1 MSPLQKLTA
10 AVIAVLL
17 IAAAYGVW
25 VTEPSATAPARA
37 SRGKPAIPASSAMPV
52 IDQDTFR
59 TARRLARLATT
70 ADESPLAQ
78 SAVQI
83 ADHELDLAFAGA
95 LRHVEAHPPQLSPEA
110 QQLQQ
115 RLESSQRQLEADT
128 EQVKRLTAA
137 LEKASDAEKPAIQDR
152 LELAQSQME
161 LEKDEVQ
168 EAGEDLLQAGGNLHQ
183 RIQLMQQEHEAT
195 MRNVAAAPAPAASPL
210 ATLRGLVGQVRRW
223 LALRGKRREIAAA
236 ERRAADSAAQ
246 LAAERAQIAA
256 DLAASK
262 QSVPHLAARHSTV
275 TGAPAVTPTGTPTP
289 AKTAGSKPVATGAA
303 PATAASGG
311 PAGAGAPGTAPSLVR
326 VTRQVAAEQRR
337 LTLRDERITA
347 RRRLADVYGQW
358 DALLAGQE
366 RTLLHD
372 CLSRVA
378 IVLAALLALLFA
390 NRWLE
395 RLLGR
400 APIDRRQLGTLRSVV
415 GVALQILGVVLIV
428 LVVVGVPGQL
438 GTMVGLAGA
447 GLTVALKDFI
457 VSFVGW
463 FVLMGKNGIRLG
475 DWVEIN
481 GVSGEVVQL
490 GMLRTVLLETGN
502 WTDAGHPTGRRVTF
516 TNSFATAGHYFNFST
531 SGQWLWDELVV
542 TVPFDRDPN
551 AVADALQKEVI
562 AATAESTRQAE
573 QEWRRTARG
582 QSGAAFS
589 AQPGIAVRPATGGV
603 EIALRY
609 VTRASER
616 FALRARLYQ
625 SAVQLLAQHPRA

>member
-1 MSPLQKLTA
+1 MSLLQKLAA

-17 IAAAYGVW
+17 LAAAYGVW
-25 VTEPSATAPARA
+25 VTNPSATAPVRH
-37 SRGKPAIPASSAMPV
+37 SKGKAAVPPGSAMPV
-52 IDQDTFR
+52 IDEDTFR

-70 ADESPLAQ
+70 AEEQPLAL

-95 LRHVEAHPPQLSPEA
+95 LRHVEAHPPELSPEA
-110 QQLQQ
+110 QQIQQ
-115 RLESSQRQLEADT
+115 RLKSSQKQLEADT

-168 EAGEDLLQAGGNLHQ
+168 EANDDLLQAGGNLHQ
-183 RIQLMQQEHEAT
+183 RIQMMQQEHEAA
-195 MRNVAAAPAPAASPL
+195 MRNAAAAPAPSASPL
-210 ATLRGLVGQVRRW
+210 GTLKGLVGQVRRW
-223 LALRGKRREIAAA
+223 LVLRGKRHELAAA

-262 QSVPHLAARHSTV
+262 QSVPHLAARHSAA
-275 TGAPAVTPTGTPTP
+275 GAPAVTPTAPATP
-289 AKTAGSKPVATGAA
+289 AKTAASKPVATGAA
-303 PATAASGG
+303 PASASS
-311 PAGAGAPGTAPSLVR
+311 AGAAGASAPGADPSLVS
-326 VTRQVAAEQRR
+326 VTRQLAAEQRR
-337 LTLRDERITA
+337 LTLRDERIAA

-366 RTLLHD
+366 RTILHD

-400 APIDRRQLGTLRSVV
+400 APIDRRQVGTLRSVV
-415 GVALQILGVVLIV
+415 GVALQIVGVVLILLV
-428 LVVVGVPGQL
+428 LVGVPGQL
-438 GTMVGLAGA
+438 GTMLGLAGA

-457 VSFVGW
+457 VAFVGW

-490 GMLRTVLLETGN
+490 GMLHTVLLETGN

-531 SGQWLWDELVV
+531 SGQWLWDEIVV
-542 TVPFDRDPN
+542 TVPFDRDPS
-551 AVADALQKEVI
+551 AVADAIQKEVI
-562 AATAESTRQAE
+562 AATTESTRQAE
-573 QEWRRTARG
+573 QEWRRAARG

-589 AQPGIAVRPATGGV
+589 AQPGIAVRPAPGGV
-603 EIALRY
+603 EIAVRY

>member
-10 AVIAVLL
+10 TVIAVLL

-25 VTEPSATAPARA
+25 VTEPSATAPVRPSKGNAA
-37 SRGKPAIPASSAMPV
+37 VPASSAMPV
-52 IDQDTFR
+52 IDQETFL

-70 ADESPLAQ
+70 ADELPLAQ

-95 LRHVEAHPPQLSPEA
+95 LRHVEAHPPQQSP
-110 QQLQQ
+110 
-115 RLESSQRQLEADT
+115 ESSQRQLEADT

-183 RIQLMQQEHEAT
+183 RIQMMQQEHEAT

-223 LALRGKRREIAAA
+223 LVLRGKRREIAAA

-262 QSVPHLAARHSTV
+262 QSVPHLAARHSAV
-275 TGAPAVTPTGTPTP
+275 TGAPGVTLSGTPTP

-311 PAGAGAPGTAPSLVR
+311 PASAGAPGTAPSLVS

-481 GVSGEVVQL
+481 GVSGEVVQV

-551 AVADALQKEVI
+551 AVAAALQKEVI
-562 AATAESTRQAE
+562 AITADSTRQAE
-573 QEWRRTARG
+573 QEWRRAARG

>member
-1 MSPLQKLTA
+1 MWTRVTSARGIIVGMSPVQKLTA

-37 SRGKPAIPASSAMPV
+37 SRGKPALPASSAMPV

-70 ADESPLAQ
+70 ADELPLAQ

-110 QQLQQ
+110 RQLQQ

-183 RIQLMQQEHEAT
+183 RIQMMQQEHEAT

-256 DLAASK
+256 DLAVSK
-262 QSVPHLAARHSTV
+262 QSVPHLAARHLAV
-275 TGAPAVTPTGTPTP
+275 TGAPAVTPPGTPTP
-289 AKTAGSKPVATGAA
+289 AKTAGSKPAATGAD
-303 PATAASGG
+303 
-311 PAGAGAPGTAPSLVR
+311 PSLVS
-326 VTRQVAAEQRR
+326 VTRQLAAEQRR

-589 AQPGIAVRPATGGV
+589 AQPGIAVRPAPGGV